1 MLRWKKIA
9 FGMAGMVSAAL
20 STAQAG
26 PSDTDWVQLFNR
38 VDLKDWDIKFTG
50 HELNDNY
57 KNTFYVKDSLLIVDY
72 SGYTGFNNEWGHAA
86 NKTKPYSYYLLR
98 AEYSPGANQVSGGPS
113 WAVQNNGLMLHSQS
127 MASMS
132 LKQDY
137 PFSLECQLKGSK
149 NGATLNL
156 CTPGTAYYTTLS
168 GGSVTTEH
176 CTNIS
181 ASSSPAPAADAW
193 AWASALVLGDSIIR
207 HYNGKGAGSTPVLT
221 YYRPVYN
228 NADGKV
234 GNPPAGMPA
243 NGTPLKSGY
252 ISIQAETAPYRF
264 RHIELVNL
272 EGCMTQGNPNYKSY
286 FVHNDPAAC
295 NAVNVGQAAGE
306 DARFSVGPSFATFA
320 AARELRRMEIFGGD
334 GRLTASVDIPAGAR
348 EARMPALRGG
358 VYYAKLTARQGSL
371 TRRLAIY

>member
-1 MLRWKKIA
+1 VILGLA
-9 FGMAGMVSAAL
+9 ASAI
-20 STAQAG
+20 SAG
-26 PSDTDWVQLFNR
+26 PNDTDWISLFNR

-72 SGYTGFNNEWGHAA
+72 SGYTSFNNEWGHAA
-86 NKTKPYSYYLLR
+86 NKTRPYSYYLLR

-156 CTPGTAYYTTLS
+156 CTPGTAYYNTVS
-168 GGSVTTEH
+168 GGSVNTTH
-176 CTNIS
+176 CTDIS

-207 HYNGKGAGSTPVLT
+207 HYNGKGAGGTPVLT

-234 GNPPAGMPA
+234 GNAPSNMPA

-272 EGCMTQGNPNYKSY
+272 EGCMTVGSANYKSY

-295 NAVNVGQAAGE
+295 ATTDVGQGAGM
-306 DARFSVGPSFATFA
+306 DPRFSVTPAIASFAP
-320 AARELRRMEIFGGD
+320 ARESRRLEIFQYG
-334 GRLTASVDIPAGAR
+334 GRLLSSLEVPLGAR
-348 EARMPALRGG
+348 EIRLPLLPTG
-358 VYYAKLTARQGSL
+358 VYFARLAAGHGSV
-371 TRRLAIY
+371 TRRLAVY